1 MGCVAVVP
9 VSIVVDNLAGTTVVV
24 VVPVSTVVDVL
35 TGVVFVVVGVPVST
49 VVDVLTGVVFVVVVA
64 YGEST
69 AVGLSNAMLAVLFYI
84 YLPRRN
90 KCRHEVSSKKNQPLL
105 TRLNM

>member
-9 VSIVVDNLAGTTVVV
+9 VSTVVDNLAGTTVVAV

-35 TGVVFVVVGVPVST
+35 TGVVFVVV
-49 VVDVLTGVVFVVVVA
+49 VV

-69 AVGLSNAMLAVLFYI
+69 AVGLSNAMLAVLLYI
-84 YLPRRN
+84 YLPT
-90 KCRHEVSSKKNQPLL
+90 KNPPK
-105 TRLNM
+105 RVF